1 MNKLKMLKPLASII
15 FAGIIFSGTAQA
27 AENRVVVSE
36 QNYSR
41 LFGQDEWEE
50 FKNDPELAEIM
61 KNFVYGDIYN
71 QVNLPDKERQLVT
84 IAVLAAHQNKDLLR
98 RNVEAAL
105 KIGVTPLEIRES
117 IYQVTPYMGFPRAF
131 DALKVINSVFE
142 EKGIKLPL
150 QNQATL
156 TEENRVEKGFA
167 IRKNIYGERITNS
180 IKNSPP
186 DTCTFKTTC
195 RDLVSATLTREAHW
209 I

>member
-105 KIGVTPLEIRES
+105 KIGVTP
-117 IYQVTPYMGFPRAF
+117 YMGFPRAF